1 MIFLSSFSTLSSF
14 SPQLLLL
21 WNSFNLVHLSAFTS
35 DDVAAW
41 VKFPR
46 KSKLTH
52 WCQNKS
58 MLPNNTGLLETTCP
72 VANFNVKN
80 KYQKKLNDYFTLF
93 LHLTLSY
100 RVQAV
105 VNEQGSGPICDVRG
119 LKNIHFFTLKGLRY
133 IKIYQRKSFD
143 WTLKGK
149 EPRDW
154 ASDVPKLQKK
164 KTLFISCF
172 SMPQSLVLKSRAES
186 MKPRNLSVSLWLT

>member
-1 MIFLSSFSTLSSF
+1 
-14 SPQLLLL
+14 
-21 WNSFNLVHLSAFTS
+21 
-35 DDVAAW
+35 
-41 VKFPR
+41 
-46 KSKLTH
+46 
-52 WCQNKS
+52 

-143 WTLKGK
+143 
-149 EPRDW
+149 
-154 ASDVPKLQKK
+154 
-164 KTLFISCF
+164 
-172 SMPQSLVLKSRAES
+172 
-186 MKPRNLSVSLWLT
+186 